1 MTNLPENFEQTFT
14 HKTVNLDGVNL
25 HYVIG
30 GQGEP
35 IVLLHGWPQTWYA
48 WRKIMPIL
56 AQHYTVIVSDLPG
69 LGESSAPTAGYN
81 KSSIAQ
87 VIHRLI
93 THLGFEHINL
103 MGHDI
108 GGMVAYAYAA
118 THLETVRRLVLAEF
132 WLPGFGLEDGM
143 DIAKGGSW
151 HFGFHMTPE
160 IPEMLTAGREREYL
174 CRLIYRTGVEATA
187 IDEYVRHYA
196 APGGMHNG
204 FEYYRTLL
212 EDGQQNRELANNKLR
227 MPVLVLSAGDSPIGE
242 ERLLKG
248 VQTVSIDVQ
257 SHIIEGSSHWL
268 AEEQPESLSHQ
279 LLTFF
284 AAT

>member
-48 WRKIMPIL
+48 WRKIMPTL
-56 AQHYTVIVSDLPG
+56 AQYHTVIAPDLPG
-69 LGESSAPTAGYN
+69 LGESSAPTGGYD
-81 KSSIAQ
+81 KRLIAE

-118 THLETVRRLVLAEF
+118 THPETVQRLVLAEL

-143 DIAKGGSW
+143 DIAKGGFW
-151 HFGFHMTPE
+151 HFGFHMAPE

-174 CRLIYRTGVEATA
+174 CMLIYRTGVEATA
-187 IDEYVRHYA
+187 IDEYIRHYA

-212 EDGQQNRELANNKLR
+212 KDGQQNRELAKNKLL
-227 MPVLVLSAGDSPIGE
+227 MPVLVLAGGDSPIGE

-248 VQTVSIDVQ
+248 VQTVSINVQ
-257 SHIIEGSSHWL
+257 SHIIEGSVHWL

-284 AAT
+284 AAA